1 MVLKYDGEVSE
12 PQDLPGGS
20 VQGSLL
26 GIIFFIVE
34 LSDAGMPVPAQPAP
48 DGTNDVISVESPL
61 PSISEKEIR
70 VKYVDDQ
77 SQGEVVRLDTD
88 LVLNAEEAGPR
99 QRRDRHGHQ
108 LPPER
113 SLLQTR
119 LNQIE
124 EYSQIHKLKINKD
137 KTKVMAFNFSTK
149 YDFMPKLTIGG
160 EQLEV
165 VESTKLL
172 GVMISSDLKWN
183 HHTDYVV
190 KKAKKRLWCIRRLSK
205 LGAST
210 STLLDQYHL
219 TTRSILELATPVFN
233 GGLSQTNIQSF
244 EEVQKMAFR
253 IILKGNYHSYQ
264 NALAVS
270 QPT

>member
-1 MVLKYDGEVSE
+1 
-12 PQDLPGGS
+12 
-20 VQGSLL
+20 
-26 GIIFFIVE
+26 
-34 LSDAGMPVPAQPAP
+34 
-48 DGTNDVISVESPL
+48 
-61 PSISEKEIR
+61 
-70 VKYVDDQ
+70 
-77 SQGEVVRLDTD
+77 
-88 LVLNAEEAGPR
+88 
-99 QRRDRHGHQ
+99 
-108 LPPER
+108 
-113 SLLQTR
+113 
-119 LNQIE
+119 
-124 EYSQIHKLKINKD
+124 
-137 KTKVMAFNFSTK
+137 MAFNFSTK

-264 NALAVS
+264 NALAVLGQKTLEERREDLS
-270 QPT
+270 LKFAKKNVGHPKMKHIFEVKKNMKTRSGCTFKETKFKTLRGQNGPANYLVRLLNNAKAKK